1 MNTVPYQ
8 EKIAKILRIEKQA
21 VIQLEKDLNRLT
33 GQSNFLYSL
42 VEENDR
48 LIDDSLDNLGL
59 GRNSMALDVN
69 DALISKI
76 ESDDLRIFQALK
88 SPQLSNP
95 EDCQRIVDLAKD
107 VSPKRKGFFLKKEIA
122 EGFLKAE
129 PPQKILKALGY
140 SSVEAML
147 AKEDLSE
154 VYSSLR
160 FLEDPEWLNNR
171 FFKQYQNLK
180 PTDFEEREIEVKVLG
195 AQWKDAAEKFVQK
208 KYHNISHLKEL
219 GVIFVIPI
227 TLKVSGEI
235 LRTLSLLTHY
245 FYEVYF
251 YSDLIKG
258 FAENNPEEFP
268 KNFVSLL
275 RGDVLN
281 NLPNPLSS
289 DHMSFLIIQ
298 RYLAKDDENDH
309 RLFLPHVNP
318 EALHWD
324 RAEESLAKIEGLDF
338 WKDLDWI
345 GDFFRIETGGEIL
358 VSFNL
363 VDTIMGLVKE
373 KEMIKYLYH
382 HQEALWNK
390 IFVSY
395 FGQEKMEELIKE
407 NLIKGWFEV

>member
-1 MNTVPYQ
+1 MNSISYQ
-8 EKIAKILRIEKQA
+8 EKIAKILRTEKQTI
-21 VIQLEKDLNRLT
+21 VQLEKDLNRIT
-33 GQSNFLYSL
+33 GKSNFFYSL
-42 VEENDR
+42 VEENNR
-48 LIDDSLDNLGL
+48 LIEESLDVLGL
-59 GRNSMALDVN
+59 GRNSMALDVY

-76 ESDDLRIFQALK
+76 ESDDLRIFQYLK
-88 SPQLSNP
+88 NPQLSNP
-95 EDCQRIVDLAKD
+95 KDCQRIVDLAKD
-107 VSPKRKGFFLKKEIA
+107 VSPKRKGFFLKKEVA

-140 SSVEAML
+140 PSVEAML
-147 AKEDLSE
+147 AKEDLIE

-160 FLEDPEWLNNR
+160 FLEDAEWLNNC
-171 FFKQYQNLK
+171 FFKQYQSLK
-180 PTDFEEREIEVKVLG
+180 PADFEEREIEIRILG
-195 AQWKDAAEKFVQK
+195 SQWTQAAEKFVQK

-235 LRTLSLLTHY
+235 LRTLSLLVHY

-251 YSDLIKG
+251 YSDLVKK
-258 FAENNPEEFP
+258 FTEDNPKEFS
-268 KNFVSLL
+268 KDFISLL
-275 RGDVLN
+275 RGDVSS
-281 NLPNPLSS
+281 NLPALSS
-289 DHMSFLIIQ
+289 SDRCLFMIIQ

-324 RAEESLAKIEGLDF
+324 RAETALAKIEGLDF
-338 WKDLDWI
+338 WKDLDLV

-363 VDTIMGLVKE
+363 VDTIMSLVQE

-390 IFVSY
+390 IFISY
-395 FGQEKMEELIKE
+395 FDEEKMEELIKA
-407 NLIKGWFEV
+407 NITKGWFEV

>member
-1 MNTVPYQ
+1 MITNSYQ
-8 EKIAKILRIEKQA
+8 EKIARILRIEKQA
-21 VIQLEKDLNRLT
+21 VMDLEKDLNRIT
-33 GQSNFLYSL
+33 GKSNFLYAL
-42 VEENDR
+42 VEENDK

-59 GRNSMALDVN
+59 GRNSMALDVY

-76 ESDDLRIFQALK
+76 ESDDLRIFQMLK
-88 SPQLSNP
+88 NP
-95 EDCQRIVDLAKD
+95 ELTNPRDCQRVVDLAKD
-107 VSPKRKGFFLKKEIA
+107 ICPKRKGFFLRKEIA

-129 PPQKILKALGY
+129 PPQKVMKALGY
-140 SSVEAML
+140 SSIEAML
-147 AKEDLSE
+147 AKEDLLE

-160 FLEDPEWLNNR
+160 FLEDSEWLNNR

-180 PTDFEEREIEVKVLG
+180 AADFEEREIEVRVLG
-195 AQWKDAAEKFVQK
+195 SQWKEAAEKFVQK

-235 LRTLSLLTHY
+235 LRTLSLIAHY
-245 FYEVYF
+245 FNEVYF
-251 YSDLIKG
+251 YSDLIKN
-258 FAENNPEEFP
+258 FAQNNPKEFP
-268 KNFVSLL
+268 KNFISLL
-275 RGDVLN
+275 RGDVLD
-281 NLPNPLSS
+281 NLPAPSS
-289 DHMSFLIIQ
+289 DEHRSFSIVQ

-324 RAEESLAKIEGLDF
+324 RAEENLAKIEGLDF

-345 GDFFRIETGGEIL
+345 GDFFKIETGGEIL

-363 VDTIMGLVKE
+363 VDTVMSLVKE

-390 IFVSY
+390 IFISY
-395 FGQEKMEELIKE
+395 FGREKFEELIKE
-407 NLIKGWFEV
+407 NFIKGWFEV

>member
-8 EKIAKILRIEKQA
+8 EKIARILRIEKQA
-21 VIQLEKDLNRLT
+21 VVDLEKNLNRIT
-33 GQSNFLYSL
+33 GKSNYLYSL

-48 LIDDSLDNLGL
+48 LIDESLDNLGL
-59 GRNSMALDVN
+59 GRNAMALDVS
-69 DALISKI
+69 DALISKV
-76 ESDDLRIFQALK
+76 ESDDLRVFQYLK

-95 EDCQRIVDLAKD
+95 KDCQRIVDLAKEI
-107 VSPKRKGFFLKKEIA
+107 SPKRKGFFLKKEIA

-129 PPQKILKALGY
+129 PPQKVMKALGY

-147 AKEDLSE
+147 AKEDLLE

-160 FLEDPEWLNNR
+160 FLEDQEWLNNR

-180 PTDFEEREIEVKVLG
+180 PADFEEREIEVRVLG
-195 AQWKDAAEKFVQK
+195 TQWKDAAEKFVQK

-235 LRTLSLLTHY
+235 LRTLSLLAHY
-245 FYEVYF
+245 FHEVYF
-251 YSDLIKG
+251 YSDLIKR
-258 FAENNPEEFP
+258 FAESDPRSFPE
-268 KNFVSLL
+268 NFISLL

-281 NLPNPLSS
+281 KLPASSS
-289 DHMSFLIIQ
+289 DDSCSFLIIQ

-324 RAEESLAKIEGLDF
+324 KAEESLAKIEGLDF

-345 GDFFRIETGGEIL
+345 GDFFKIETGGEVLI
-358 VSFNL
+358 SFNL
-363 VDTIMGLVKE
+363 VDTIMGLVME

-395 FGQEKMEELIKE
+395 FGQEKMEKLIKE
-407 NLIKGWFEV
+407 NIIKGWFEV

>member
-1 MNTVPYQ
+1 MDSNSYQ
-8 EKIAKILRIEKQA
+8 EKIAKILRTEKQTI
-21 VIQLEKDLNRLT
+21 VQLEKDLNRIT
-33 GQSNFLYSL
+33 GKSGLIYAL
-42 VEENDR
+42 VEENDK
-48 LIDDSLDNLGL
+48 LINESLDSLGL
-59 GRNSMALDVN
+59 GRNSMALDVY

-76 ESDDLRIFQALK
+76 ESDDLKIFQYLK
-88 SPQLSNP
+88 NPQLSDP
-95 EDCQRIVDLAKD
+95 KDCQRIVDLAKD
-107 VSPKRKGFFLKKEIA
+107 ISPRQKGFFLKKEIA
-122 EGFLKAE
+122 RRFLEAE
-129 PPQKILKALGY
+129 PPRKILKALGY

-147 AKEDLSE
+147 AKEDLIE

-160 FLEDPEWLNNR
+160 FLEDKEWLNNI

-180 PTDFEEREIEVKVLG
+180 PSDFEEREIEVRVLG
-195 AQWKDAAEKFVQK
+195 SRWKEAAEKFVQK

-245 FYEVYF
+245 FNEVHF
-251 YSDLIKG
+251 YSDLARR
-258 FAENNPEEFP
+258 FAQNNPKEFS
-268 KNFVSLL
+268 KNFISLL

-281 NLPNPLSS
+281 NFPASPSGERQL
-289 DHMSFLIIQ
+289 FLIVQ

-324 RAEESLAKIEGLDF
+324 RAEVALAKIEGLDF

-345 GDFFRIETGGEIL
+345 GDFFKIETGGEIL
-358 VSFNL
+358 ISFNL
-363 VDTIMGLVKE
+363 VDTIMSLVQE

-395 FGQEKMEELIKE
+395 FGEEKMEDLIKE
-407 NLIKGWFEV
+407 NIIKGWFEA